1 MVNLHRGALRPLRA
15 GLTMYSGFGLGTLML
30 PVFALFFPVEMAV
43 VATALVHGANN
54 VFKVSLLGRH
64 ADREVVLKF
73 GLTAIIAACFGAM
86 ALAWLSRLAA
96 SMSVESTKRSSEVT
110 PVKLMIGF
118 LMIGFALF
126 ELLPRFRELEF
137 DRKYLPLGGAV
148 GFLWRTFGP
157 PGRPALS
164 VSGQI
169 RTDQRALR
177 GQQCRDRFP
186 GGPDPNLR
194 LCGPCSLLPAGISLI
209 LAAWPLVISGSLAAF
224 AGVLTGKRYLHKV
237 TMKSVQTL
245 VGYLLFGVGLALILG
260 FFERCQ
266 SSRMAEISAS
276 FPAIVDSIHAS
287 SSPRNSRSVL
297 KFLPSNSG
305 GIFAVPPAR

>member
-1 MVNLHRGALRPLRA
+1 MEWVNFIIVGIAAFVAA

-73 GLTAIIAACFGAM
+73 GLTAIVAAVFGAM
-86 ALAWLSRLAA
+86 ALAWISRLGA
-96 SMSVESTKRSSEVT
+96 SMSLEVNERLVSEVT
-110 PVKLMIGF
+110 PVKLVIGF

-137 DRKYLPLGGAV
+137 DRKYLPLGGVLSGFFGGFSGHQGALRSAFLAKSGLSTERFVGSNAV
-148 GFLWRTFGP
+148 IGFLVDLTRISVYVALFAAAGGDFRDFG
-157 PGRPALS
+157 G
-164 VSGQI
+164 
-169 RTDQRALR
+169 
-177 GQQCRDRFP
+177 
-186 GGPDPNLR
+186 
-194 LCGPCSLLPAGISLI
+194 
-209 LAAWPLVISGSLAAF
+209 WPLVICGSLAAF

-245 VGYLLFGVGLALILG
+245 VGFLLFGVGLALILG
-260 FFERCQ
+260 
-266 SSRMAEISAS
+266 
-276 FPAIVDSIHAS
+276 
-287 SSPRNSRSVL
+287 VL
-297 KFLPSNSG
+297 
-305 GIFAVPPAR
+305 